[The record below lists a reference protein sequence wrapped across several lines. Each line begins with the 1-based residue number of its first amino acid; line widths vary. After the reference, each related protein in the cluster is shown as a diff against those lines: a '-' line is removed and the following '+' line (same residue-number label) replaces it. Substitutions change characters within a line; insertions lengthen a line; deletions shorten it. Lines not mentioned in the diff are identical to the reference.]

1 MSISIYAFC
10 RKERISKHNTVT
22 VYLRL
27 TSNQKS
33 RYVSTGIKVP
43 ISEWDFNSQR
53 LKTDNKGLQY
63 QILEHIERYNNRIKR
78 LAALGIDATLDNII
92 DESHTINCTVSD
104 YFDRVI
110 QQLESADKFG
120 TASKYKATKS
130 LLNQFNMGNV
140 RFSDI
145 SLKYLENFELA
156 LLRKG
161 NKTNSIA
168 TKFSVLKAI
177 YNRALSEKI
186 FICKDNPFEK
196 YKVHKLWAST
206 RKRAIRKEDILRL
219 IDASI
224 PETNSPYT
232 DIARDIFLFSYFSAG
247 INFKDIAML
256 RYSDVV
262 NDRVYYRRH
271 KTGKE
276 ITFGLLPQSKM
287 ILAKYSC
294 QNKKSND
301 YIFPILDNR
310 IHKTTLQ
317 INDRVHKVL
326 GHINRELK
334 KWSNHIGL
342 NIPLTTYVA
351 RHTYA
356 TVLKRS
362 GVNIALISESLGH
375 SSLTTTQIYLDS
387 FGNSEIDKAMRNLV

>member
-22 VYLRL
+22 VYIRL

-43 ISEWDFNSQR
+43 VSEWDFNSQR
-53 LKTDNKGLQY
+53 LNTDNKELQY

-92 DESHTINCTVSD
+92 DDSHTINCTVSD

-120 TASKYKATKS
+120 TALKYKATKS

-206 RKRAIRKEDILRL
+206 RKRAIQKEDILRL

-224 PETNSPYT
+224 PETNSQYT

-287 ILAKYSC
+287 ILAKYSYP
-294 QNKKSND
+294 NKKSND